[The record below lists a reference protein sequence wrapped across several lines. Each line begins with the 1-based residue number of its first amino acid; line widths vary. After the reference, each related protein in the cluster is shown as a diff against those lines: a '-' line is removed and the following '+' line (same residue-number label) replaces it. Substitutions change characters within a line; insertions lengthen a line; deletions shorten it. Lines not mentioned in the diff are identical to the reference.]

1 MQSDPESRRAPSD
14 LIPQSARPVQ
24 APSDALPVPR
34 QLQLF
39 ASALL
44 RVQMVMIYNIFL
56 LILQAS
62 MPPAPVPHT
71 LAVTIPDSSVQ
82 NTHPSAHLFQIT
94 DAPDIETQVPPGF

>member
-62 MPPAPVPHT
+62 IDGSACSFDQSIQMLDQRRLSGTCMSDDPHKFSMWN
-71 LAVTIPDSSVQ
+71 LQANV
-82 NTHPSAHLFQIT
+82 F
-94 DAPDIETQVPPGF
+94 